1 MGSLLHSLR
10 NLPTPTLP
18 GEPVDEC
25 RGKVPRS
32 RADAE
37 RHAAYLMTLPGAT
50 PVEPYPCPHGD
61 HWHVGAPMV
70 KGFKPKTRSFK
81 KRR

>member
-1 MGSLLHSLR
+1 
-10 NLPTPTLP
+10 
-18 GEPVDEC
+18 
-25 RGKVPRS
+25 
-32 RADAE
+32 
-37 RHAAYLMTLPGAT
+37 MTLPGAT